1 VPRREFT
8 GRRKSSNFRRELAP
22 QAGFEPATLRLTAQR
37 RYLGSGV
44 LRTGSSDEN
53 TVVRGALTENCSE
66 IVQCGFKS
74 RACSQRLA
82 AGECSGVTTM
92 RPGYDVVPHPKR
104 CPIEPGSTRLS
115 RIRRTAS
122 RRRAPGVADQRAI
135 RQRVEAFS
143 AAYARSAA
151 PRRNRGPW
159 RGRSSSSKL
168 GRLTDYEIE
177 CASRRAREFSAQFRR
192 FMWTRFPLRS
202 GAIRTRAG
210 HTKDRTHQQRSRAKE
225 SA

>member
-53 TVVRGALTENCSE
+53 TVVRGALTENCSVR
-66 IVQCGFKS
+66 VQIAGMQP
-74 RACSQRLA
+74 AVLA
-82 AGECSGVTTM
+82 AVECSGVTTM